1 MKNFF
6 LFIFLSLLLSC
17 KKDDSIL
24 KYNQATNNIELTDK
38 DYVILAF
45 DVLNTSKKE
54 IEKKEVSIEFRN
66 ESKIN
71 LNLDSIFIQNPNFNF
86 KSSAYEMRVLLQ
98 KVNFKD
104 SLVSD
109 TEKYKIMTL
118 SSTELNSGQTSF
130 KELLK

>member
-1 MKNFF
+1 MKKYFW
-6 LFIFLSLLLSC
+6 FIFLSLLLSC
-17 KKDDSIL
+17 KKDDSVL
-24 KYNQATNNIELTDK
+24 KYNQTTNSIELTDK

-66 ESKIN
+66 ESKVN

-86 KSSAYEMRVLLQ
+86 KNSAYEMRVLLQ